1 MTDDVKDSYN
11 LMDQEMIDNAKD
23 FYNLMDQEMIDD
35 IGVFYNL
42 AWGMWI
48 QSMLHCNATYNI
60 SSQSSLHKSKL

>member
-1 MTDDVKDSYN
+1 MTDDVKDSYK

-48 QSMLHCNATYNI
+48 QSMLHCNAT
-60 SSQSSLHKSKL
+60 